1 MLRTPTRWLVAAGII
16 AAALA
21 VTPFTASPRLAAAA
35 TVSVDI
41 VDFAFSPAAV
51 TIGVGDTVVWMNTG
65 AAPHTSTSD
74 PGQADAWD
82 SSTLAT
88 GQSFSRTF
96 SVPGTFTYFC
106 AIHPFM
112 RASVTV
118 REAPTATA
126 TASPTASATPT
137 PTAHEPTSTPE
148 PSETATPTRTAT
160 PASPTSMPHA
170 TVAVASPPAPSESV
184 PPTSGDGAALA
195 AAAPPPR
202 AGLPSAGQSPGSTAG
217 RRTVAFGAIAILGAT
232 GLASVWWSSRRA

>member
-1 MLRTPTRWLVAAGII
+1 MLRTPTRWPAAGII

-21 VTPFTASPRLAAAA
+21 VTPFTASPRPAAAA

-41 VDFAFSPAAV
+41 VDVAFSPAAV
-51 TIGVGDTVVWMNTG
+51 TVGVGDTIVWTNTG

-82 SSTLAT
+82 SSTLTT

-112 RASVTV
+112 RASLTV

-126 TASPTASATPT
+126 TASPIASATAT
-137 PTAHEPTSTPE
+137 STAHEPTSTPE

-160 PASPTSMPHA
+160 PVSPIPTPDA
-170 TVAVASPPAPSESV
+170 TVAVASPPARSESV
-184 PPTSGDGAALA
+184 PPTPGDGAALA
-195 AAAPPPR
+195 AAAPPLR
-202 AGLPSAGQSPGSTAG
+202 AGLPLAGQSPGSTAG
-217 RRTVAFGAIAILGAT
+217 RRTVALGAT
-232 GLASVWWSSRRA
+232 AVLGAAGLASVWWSRRRA